1 MDKAYILISCDV
13 GTEHELVSELKKV
26 DHIKNVIVTYGDY
39 DIVAEI
45 ETDSENQM
53 NNVVLTNIRK
63 FQKIRSTITLRVNA

>member
-13 GTEHELVSELKKV
+13 GTEYELVSDLKKI
-26 DHIKNVIVTYGDY
+26 DHIKDAVVTYGDY

-53 NNVVLTNIRK
+53 NNVVLFAIRK